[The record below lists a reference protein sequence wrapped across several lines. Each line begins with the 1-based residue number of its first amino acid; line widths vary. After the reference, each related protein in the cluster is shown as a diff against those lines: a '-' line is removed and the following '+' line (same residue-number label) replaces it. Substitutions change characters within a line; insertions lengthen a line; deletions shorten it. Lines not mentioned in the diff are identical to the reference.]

1 METSISTQMAQTNLM
16 NQVGTAVLAKS
27 LQDLK
32 QSGSDVVSLMQTA
45 ATVQDPALGQHVNT
59 SA

>member
-1 METSISTQMAQTNLM
+1 MAQTNLM